1 MHCVPG
7 GSLFSGEYDNYGIW
21 SHVFLCLYASG
32 QKLALRLKS
41 DLLVFPNHQ
50 IKINQEDNE
59 KILWATSSTYNC
71 NLLVCSL
78 HLSGAPFLYK
88 ALTALINEHT
98 FLVFGLLLLSSE
110 IQQTLLLKWHYA
122 LHVKTHEGKVSF
134 LKKNNLQLGFIQC
147 WLASPL
153 SKEKKMLGVME
164 RIQDDISILTK
175 R

>member
-1 MHCVPG
+1 MEILCTVFQVD
-7 GSLFSGEYDNYGIW
+7 LFSQVNMIIMVFGAMF
-21 SHVFLCLYASG
+21 FLCLYASG

-98 FLVFGLLLLSSE
+98 FLVFGLLLISSE
-110 IQQTLLLKWHYA
+110 IQQTLSLK
-122 LHVKTHEGKVSF
+122 
-134 LKKNNLQLGFIQC
+134 
-147 WLASPL
+147 
-153 SKEKKMLGVME
+153 
-164 RIQDDISILTK
+164 
-175 R
+175 

>member
-1 MHCVPG
+1 MTLTTKTKRRDISDLIKLMTIMEILCTVFQVD
-7 GSLFSGEYDNYGIW
+7 LFSQVNMIIMVFGAMF
-21 SHVFLCLYASG
+21 FLCLYASG

-41 DLLVFPNHQ
+41 DLRVFPNHQ

-98 FLVFGLLLLSSE
+98 FLVFGLLLISSE
-110 IQQTLLLKWHYA
+110 IQQTLSLKWHYA
-122 LHVKTHEGKVSF
+122 LHVKTHECKVSF
-134 LKKNNLQLGFIQC
+134 LIFFF
-147 WLASPL
+147 
-153 SKEKKMLGVME
+153 
-164 RIQDDISILTK
+164 
-175 R
+175 